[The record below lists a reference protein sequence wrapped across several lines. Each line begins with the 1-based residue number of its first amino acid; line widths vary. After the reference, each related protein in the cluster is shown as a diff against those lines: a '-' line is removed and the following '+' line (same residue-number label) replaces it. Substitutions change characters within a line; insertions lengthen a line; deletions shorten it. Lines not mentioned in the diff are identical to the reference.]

1 MSRLSD
7 EFRRSLDSMA
17 GKYQKAMDHAVR
29 SYLNGR
35 GISNEAIASYRLGQ
49 VDGSADEHEAYVGM
63 ISLPYITRLGGVVA
77 LKFRQAH
84 ECSSACE
91 HSKYLTPYP
100 TRIYNPLAF
109 QRADREGLIGIT
121 EGELDALTL
130 DGLCGIPAV
139 GIPGVET
146 WTKHREWP
154 ELFRGYTRV
163 IVFRDDDEPGE
174 RLAAAILHDIDTA
187 QVVRFP
193 FKDANATY
201 VALGANEV
209 RRLAGVQ

>member
-7 EFRRSLDSMA
+7 EFRRSLDSTA
-17 GKYQKAMDHAVR
+17 GTYQKALGRSGR
-29 SYLNGR
+29 SYLNDR
-35 GISNEAIASYRLGQ
+35 GITDQVIASYRLGQ
-49 VDGSADEHEAYVGM
+49 VDGSNDDHSMYTGM
-63 ISLPYITRLGGVVA
+63 ICLPYITKLGGVVA
-77 LKFRQAH
+77 LKFRQQH
-84 ECSSACE
+84 DCNQECS

-109 QRADREGLIGIT
+109 GRADRQGLIGIT
-121 EGELDALTL
+121 EGEIDAITL

-146 WTKHREWP
+146 WTKHREWA
-154 ELFRGYTRV
+154 ELFRGYSKV
-163 IVFRDDDEPGE
+163 IIFRDDDEPGE
-174 RLAAAILHDIDTA
+174 RLAAAITSDIDTA
-187 QVVRFP
+187 HVVRFP

-209 RRLAGVQ
+209 RRIAGV

>member
-1 MSRLSD
+1 MT
-7 EFRRSLDSMA
+7 A
-17 GKYQKAMDHAVR
+17 GKYQKAMGPDVR

-49 VDGSADEHEAYVGM
+49 VDGSVDDHASYVGM
-63 ISLPYITRLGGVVA
+63 ISLPYITKLGGVVA
-77 LKFRQAH
+77 LKFRQPH
-84 ECSSACE
+84 DCNQLCE

-100 TRIYNPLAF
+100 TRIYNPVAF
-109 QRADREGLIGIT
+109 DAADRLGLIGIT
-121 EGELDALTL
+121 EGEIDALTL

-146 WTKHREWP
+146 WTKHSEWK
-154 ELFRGYTRV
+154 ELFRGYTKV

-174 RLAAAILHDIDTA
+174 RLAAAILRDIDTA

-193 FKDANATY
+193 MKDANATY

-209 RRLAGVQ
+209 RRLAGV